1 MKNLYES
8 VIIFRGDLT
17 EEQYKYKVNKYLDT
31 ISSLSTDTKIT
42 KIDRIGERKLAY
54 EIKSHKTGWY
64 LLVQFK
70 TEAENIRE
78 LERLFR
84 IDDDI
89 MKFITLKMDEDEIED
104 EDEITEESEDKI
116 IVESEQ
122 KEIDY
127 WDMAFGLI
135 DDTDINNK

>member
-8 VIIFRGDLT
+8 IMIFRGDLT
-17 EEQYKYKVNKYLDT
+17 EKQYNHLVDKYKSV
-31 ISSLSTDTKIT
+31 ISSLSKDTKIT
-42 KIDRIGERKLAY
+42 KLDKLGERKLAY
-54 EIKSHKTGWY
+54 EIKSHESGWY
-64 LLVQFK
+64 LRVQFK
-70 TEAENIRE
+70 TEAGNIME

-89 MKFITLKMDEDEIED
+89 IKFITLKMDEDEIEEYAEID
-104 EDEITEESEDKI
+104 EDEDKI

-135 DDTDINNK
+135 NDTGTNNK